1 MGLVCQD
8 QGFGLLLSPLW
19 GTVGRGAQSP
29 GQSHLVLSQASGAQ
43 HLRGSGQR
51 GLGPGAWSLAFK
63 ASEGEGAVV
72 GGGGPGPG
80 VQLREGRQGQETAMP
95 AAVVGNRKKG

>member
-8 QGFGLLLSPLW
+8 QGFGLLLSPPW
-19 GTVGRGAQSP
+19 GTAGRGAQSP

-51 GLGPGAWSLAFK
+51 GLGPGAWLLRHQK
-63 ASEGEGAVV
+63 ARG
-72 GGGGPGPG
+72 
-80 VQLREGRQGQETAMP
+80 LW
-95 AAVVGNRKKG
+95 